1 MNNVANKKVAYFTGC
16 FANYYYPE
24 VGEAT
29 LAIMRQSEV
38 AVVVPSQVCCGLP
51 MMAKGNLKDA
61 ISSMKHNVASLS
73 RLVADGYSVITT
85 CSSCGLFLK
94 RDFPHFLD
102 TDEARLVSANLYHFS
117 EYLLKLHEI
126 GELNTDFRR
135 SEQSVFFHTPCH
147 LRAQQIGNPSV
158 RLLEMFV
165 NDGKGPMPLHKKM
178 IESIKTMGNPLEEP
192 SAKRI
197 DVYPSSFKKQD
208 HAETLLFFGCITSYQ
223 DVNIIPST
231 LQIMERV
238 GIDFTALGA
247 EENCCGYI
255 AHLIGAIEDFEKC
268 KKKNIDSISKIEP
281 KQLVTTCAGCFR
293 TFKELY
299 PEEVFNGVHVLHSV
313 QYIEDL
319 VKDGRIQFKTLPT
332 QKVAYHDPCDLG
344 RHLGVFEQPRNIL
357 KRIPGVELIEFES
370 NRYNAVCCGAGGGY
384 KAVNLE
390 KSLEVASKRVA
401 AAASVGA
408 KVIISACPS
417 CKSNLQL
424 AAAKGRKEGK
434 WKIRVIDIT
443 EFVAEAMTGS

>member
-1 MNNVANKKVAYFTGC
+1 MRRVASRKEDRHLKK
-16 FANYYYPE
+16 E
-24 VGEAT
+24 LLLAT
-29 LAIMRQSEV
+29 QQCIACKFC
-38 AVVVPSQVCCGLP
+38 VPSCPLYSGWLTDSATGRMQSLHY
-51 MMAKGNLKDA
+51 A
-61 ISSMKHNVASLS
+61 IKQGMDLDE
-73 RLVADGYSVITT
+73 RLRDILYACTT
-85 CSSCGLFLK
+85 CGNC
-94 RDFPHFLD
+94 
-102 TDEARLVSANLYHFS
+102 
-117 EYLLKLHEI
+117 EYKCKSLA
-126 GELNTDFRR
+126 
-135 SEQSVFFHTPCH
+135 QSVKVTDIVKKA
-147 LRAQQIGNPSV
+147 RQ
-158 RLLEMFV
+158 MFV